1 MPTELKERF
10 IERGSHK
17 GKGLAVFTSGGDSQG
32 MNAAVRAC
40 VRMAIYLGCKAYF
53 IREGY
58 QGMVDGGDNIV
69 EANWASVSSI
79 IHRGGTVIG
88 SARCAEFRERPG
100 RLKAAYNLVQKGISN
115 LVVIGG
121 DGSLTGANLFRLEW
135 SDLLDELVKTQ
146 KITKEQRQKYDVL
159 HIVGL
164 VGSIDNDF
172 CGTDMTIGTD
182 SALHRIIEAIDA
194 IVSTAYSHQRTFIME
209 VMGRHCGYLGAAAAL
224 ASEADFMFI
233 SEEPAPLNWP
243 DKLCKKLLQERNAG
257 QRLNIIIVAEGAID
271 RDGNPIT
278 AEDVKKVVV
287 DKLQQDTRIT
297 VLGHVQRGGN
307 PSAFDRVLGCRMGAE
322 ATLALMEATPDSVPC
337 VVSLDGNQA
346 VRVPLMECVERTKAV
361 SQAMA
366 DKNWELAVKLRGRS
380 FERNLETYKMLT
392 RLKPPKSSFDAEG
405 KGIEG
410 YRLAIMHIGA
420 PACGMNAAVRSFV
433 RNCIYRGDTVFGVHD
448 GIEGLI
454 AGNIK
459 EMGWSDVTGW
469 VGQGGAF
476 LGTKRTLPEGK
487 FVEIAARLKEFKI
500 QGLLIIGG
508 FEAYHACGQISDQ
521 RSNFPEFRI
530 PLVVIPATISNN
542 VPGTEFS
549 LGCDTGLNEIT
560 EICDRIRQ
568 SAQGTKRRVFVIETM
583 GGYCGYL
590 ATLAGL
596 AGGADAAYIYEEKF
610 SIKDLQQDVY
620 HMASKMAEGVQR
632 GLILRNER
640 ASENYNTDFIHRLYS
655 EEGKGLFSCRMNILG
670 HMQQGGS
677 PTPFDRNMGTK
688 MAAKCVDWFID
699 QFKKN
704 TQPDGTIKCE
714 SNESACL
721 LGIVRRQYRFT
732 PLADLIAE
740 TNFEQRIPKTQ
751 WWLKLRPLLRILAKH
766 DSAYEEEG
774 MYITVEEECAT
785 DAVA

>member
-1 MPTELKERF
+1 
-10 IERGSHK
+10 
-17 GKGLAVFTSGGDSQG
+17 
-32 MNAAVRAC
+32 
-40 VRMAIYLGCKAYF
+40 
-53 IREGY
+53 
-58 QGMVDGGDNIV
+58 MVDGGKNIE
-69 EANWASVSSI
+69 EANWSSVSSI

-88 SARCAEFRERPG
+88 SARCSEFRERSG
-100 RLKAAYNLVQKGISN
+100 RLRAANNLIENGITNLVI
-115 LVVIGG
+115 IGG
-121 DGSLTGANLFRLEW
+121 DGSLTGANLFRQEWPSLLNELEATGNITP
-135 SDLLDELVKTQ
+135 EQ
-146 KITKEQRQKYDVL
+146 KEKNSSL
-159 HIVGL
+159 HIVGM

-209 VMGRHCGYLGAAAAL
+209 VMGRHCGYLAVVAGL
-224 ASEADFMFI
+224 CCEADYIFVP
-233 SEEPAPLNWP
+233 EYPPKNDWP
-243 DKLCKKLLQERNAG
+243 EQLCQKLIQERNAG
-257 QRLNIIIVAEGAID
+257 QRLNIIIIAEGAID
-271 RDGNPIT
+271 RDGSSIT
-278 AEDVKKVVV
+278 ADMVKKVVW
-287 DKLQQDTRIT
+287 DKLKQDTRIT

-322 ATLALMEATPDSVPC
+322 AVLALMEAKADSVPV

-361 SQAMA
+361 ENAMNNK
-366 DKNWELAVKLRGRS
+366 DWDLAVKLRGRS
-380 FERNLETYKMLT
+380 FERNLQTYKMLT
-392 RLKPPKSSFDAEG
+392 RLKPPERTNPDES
-405 KGIEG
+405 
-410 YRLAIMHIGA
+410 RCLAVMHVGA

-433 RNCIYRGDTVFGVHD
+433 RNCIYRGDKVYGIHD
-448 GIEGLI
+448 GVEGLI
-454 AGNIK
+454 AGNFK

-469 VGQGGAF
+469 VCQGGAF
-476 LGTKRTLPEGK
+476 LGTKRTLPECK
-487 FVEIAARLKEFKI
+487 FRDIAARLKEFKI
-500 QGLLIIGG
+500 EGLLIIGG
-508 FEAYHACGQISDQ
+508 FEAYHACGQIADQ
-521 RSNFPEFRI
+521 RCTYPEFCI
-530 PLVVIPATISNN
+530 PLAVIPSTISNN

-590 ATLAGL
+590 ATMAGL
-596 AGGADAAYIYEEKF
+596 AGGADAAYIFEEKF

-632 GLILRNER
+632 GLILRNEK
-640 ASENYNTDFIHRLYS
+640 ASDNYNTDFIHRLFS
-655 EEGKGLFSCRMNILG
+655 EEGKGLFSCRMNVLG

-688 MAAKCVDWFID
+688 MAAKCVEWFTE
-699 QFKKN
+699 QFKN
-704 TQPDGTIKCE
+704 SLQPDGSIHCTDK
-714 SNESACL
+714 ESACL
-721 LGIVRRQYRFT
+721 LGIIKRQYKFT

-740 TNFEQRIPKTQ
+740 TNFEHRISKSQ

-774 MYITVEEECAT
+774 LYITVDEECST
-785 DAVA
+785 DSLA

>member
-1 MPTELKERF
+1 
-10 IERGSHK
+10 
-17 GKGLAVFTSGGDSQG
+17 
-32 MNAAVRAC
+32 
-40 VRMAIYLGCKAYF
+40 
-53 IREGY
+53 
-58 QGMVDGGDNIV
+58 MVDGGKNIE
-69 EANWASVSSI
+69 EANWSSVSSI

-88 SARCAEFRERPG
+88 SARCSEFRERSG
-100 RLKAAYNLVQKGISN
+100 RLRAANNLIENGITNLVI
-115 LVVIGG
+115 IGG
-121 DGSLTGANLFRLEW
+121 DGSLTGANLFRQEWPSLLNELEATG
-135 SDLLDELVKTQ
+135 SITPEQ
-146 KITKEQRQKYDVL
+146 KEKNSSL
-159 HIVGL
+159 HIVGM

-209 VMGRHCGYLGAAAAL
+209 VMGRHCGYLAVVAGL
-224 ASEADFMFI
+224 CCEADYIFVP
-233 SEEPAPLNWP
+233 EYPPKNDWP
-243 DKLCKKLLQERNAG
+243 EQLCQKLIQERNAG
-257 QRLNIIIVAEGAID
+257 QRLNIIIIAEGAID
-271 RDGNPIT
+271 RDGSSIT
-278 AEDVKKVVV
+278 ADMVKKVVW
-287 DKLQQDTRIT
+287 DKLKQDTRIT

-322 ATLALMEATPDSVPC
+322 AVLALMEAKADSVPV

-361 SQAMA
+361 ENAMNNK
-366 DKNWELAVKLRGRS
+366 DWDLAVKLRGRS
-380 FERNLETYKMLT
+380 FERNLQTYKMLT
-392 RLKPPKSSFDAEG
+392 RLKPPERTNPDES
-405 KGIEG
+405 
-410 YRLAIMHIGA
+410 RCLAVMHVGA

-433 RNCIYRGDTVFGVHD
+433 RNCIYRGDKVYGIHD
-448 GIEGLI
+448 GVEGLI
-454 AGNIK
+454 AGNFK

-469 VGQGGAF
+469 VCQGGAF
-476 LGTKRTLPEGK
+476 LGTKRTLPECK
-487 FVEIAARLKEFKI
+487 FRDIAARLKEFKI
-500 QGLLIIGG
+500 EGLLIIGG
-508 FEAYHACGQISDQ
+508 FEAYHACGQIADQ
-521 RSNFPEFRI
+521 RCTYPEFCI
-530 PLVVIPATISNN
+530 PLAVIPSTISNN

-590 ATLAGL
+590 ATMAGL
-596 AGGADAAYIYEEKF
+596 AGGADAAYIFEEKF

-632 GLILRNER
+632 GLILRNEK
-640 ASENYNTDFIHRLYS
+640 ASDNYNTDFIHRLFS
-655 EEGKGLFSCRMNILG
+655 EEGKGLFSCRMNVLG

-688 MAAKCVDWFID
+688 MAAKCVEWFTE
-699 QFKKN
+699 QFKN
-704 TQPDGTIKCE
+704 SLQPDGSIHCTDK
-714 SNESACL
+714 ESACL
-721 LGIVRRQYRFT
+721 LGIIKRQYKFT

-740 TNFEQRIPKTQ
+740 TNFEHRISKSQ

-774 MYITVEEECAT
+774 LYITVDEECST
-785 DAVA
+785 DSLA